1 MAKSFTGEKIF
12 LSELAVRV
20 FTVEEIDLY
29 RISVEDKVEEGN
41 QSKSYDTVVS
51 LLGGTNVLFVVGDR
65 KNLVIKFRIEPL
77 WPPCKWRTA
86 LG

>member
-1 MAKSFTGEKIF
+1 M
-12 LSELAVRV
+12 AVRV

-29 RISVEDKVEEGN
+29 RISAEDKVEEGN

-77 WPPCKWRTA
+77 WPLCK
-86 LG
+86 